1 MKTLITNGLILD
13 MVGEE
18 PNIKKADILIENNK
32 ILKIEKDIT
41 DEYDKKINAKS
52 MLIMPG
58 LVNTHTHLQ

>member
-41 DEYDKKINAKS
+41 DEYDKKINGKEK
-52 MLIMPG
+52 L
-58 LVNTHTHLQ
+58 N